1 MDIVRVRLRKPR
13 RVLSFLCEGI
23 ALNRDD
29 ACIVHTEEGLEWG
42 VCVLPPEPRSPE
54 ETRRVRMRVLRRA
67 TAEDAQ
73 TMRDIERQ
81 EERARDVCRR
91 RIERHNLDMKLVD
104 TECSYDKSR
113 VTFHFVAENRVD
125 FRELVR
131 DLAHEL
137 RSRIELRHIQVRDQA
152 KLTGGLG
159 TCGRPLCCAGF
170 LEEFRPISMRMA
182 KAQNLSLNPAKISG
196 QCGKLLCCLSYES
209 DQYEAC
215 RKRRSDGEGCGGAPC
230 AAGDAPRPADRREPA
245 PRPAEP
251 ASSEAAAPQGDG
263 AAKRKR
269 KKKRRSK
276 NDQA

>member
-13 RVLSFLCEGI
+13 RVLSFLCEGLT
-23 ALNRDD
+23 LNRDD
-29 ACIVHTEEGLEWG
+29 ACVVHTEDGLELG

-54 ETRRVRMRVLRRA
+54 ETHRVRMRVLRRA
-67 TAEDAQ
+67 TPEDLQ
-73 TMRDIERQ
+73 NLLDIERQ
-81 EERARDVCRR
+81 EARAQEVCRR
-91 RIERHNLDMKLVD
+91 KIEKHSLPMKLVD
-104 TECSYDKSR
+104 TECAFDKSR
-113 VTFHFVAENRVD
+113 ITFHFVAENRVD

-159 TCGRPLCCAGF
+159 TCGRPLCCASF
-170 LEEFRPISMRMA
+170 LDEFRPISMRMA

-215 RKRRSDGEGCGGAPC
+215 RKRRQDGEGCQAPC
-230 AAGDAPRPADRREPA
+230 ALRRTAPRACSSSSSDQRSSSASGLASRRA
-245 PRPAEP
+245 TR
-251 ASSEAAAPQGDG
+251 
-263 AAKRKR
+263 
-269 KKKRRSK
+269 
-276 NDQA
+276 